1 MLRCYSSQPRVA
13 QRHYASLRMVCTGQ
27 LSQTSNL
34 ERLSPRSAVV
44 PVHPVHGTEETRIV
58 LLNAGTGGRT
68 EFAQESAILFVRQFA
83 ASDND
88 IDSITPGITVLHME
102 HQVQLPVD

>member
-1 MLRCYSSQPRVA
+1 V
-13 QRHYASLRMVCTGQ
+13 VGTGQ

-34 ERLSPRSAVV
+34 KRLSPRSAVF
-44 PVHPVHGTEETRIV
+44 PVHPVHGTEEARIV

-68 EFAQESAILFVRQFA
+68 KFAQESVILFVRQFA
-83 ASDND
+83 ASDDD
-88 IDSITPGITVLHME
+88 IDSITPGITMLHME